1 MQPPSILFWKQKHW
15 HVTWLLIAIQFPLPI
30 RTIYSVQHLPSLPEI
45 LVSESFSNKLHLLH
59 SKSTSALCSFFHSCK
74 SLKKSHHPVSLSIL
88 LLCFPFVHGTLQS
101 DSTQDDTYS
110 LLLLAVCLPDYTL
123 LEHEPQRSSACVS
136 SLVTSTSLQPH
147 GLEPTRLLCPWDSP
161 GKNTGVGCHFLLQGI
176 FPTQGLN
183 PGLLQCRK
191 ILYHL
196 NYQESIQVGSAFS
209 PIPLV
214 SRIVSDMCRF
224 SNK

>member
-1 MQPPSILFWKQKHW
+1 MVLYSLTALKTIH
-15 HVTWLLIAIQFPLPI
+15 I
-30 RTIYSVQHLPSLPEI
+30 RYCCSLSVSLTTHCQNTSPSVQ
-45 LVSESFSNKLHLLH
+45 
-59 SKSTSALCSFFHSCK
+59 
-74 SLKKSHHPVSLSIL
+74 
-88 LLCFPFVHGTLQS
+88 
-101 DSTQDDTYS
+101 
-110 LLLLAVCLPDYTL
+110 
-123 LEHEPQRSSACVS
+123 SACVS

-161 GKNTGVGCHFLLQGI
+161 GKNTGVGGHFLLQGI

-214 SRIVSDMCRF
+214 SRIVSDICRF